1 MRNNAKQM
9 ALGGIFAALAVTI
22 MSLGGMIPLATYV
35 CPVLCMMLQFT
46 VLIFCGKRTAW
57 AWYGAVSILGLLLG
71 PDKEA
76 AAVFCFLGYYP
87 IIKPRLDKMR
97 LGLLWKAMLFNASM
111 CIMYWLLLHLF
122 GLEGLTEEFSE
133 LGTAMLWVLLAM
145 GNVTFFL
152 LDKVLILFARKLVG
166 R

>member
-1 MRNNAKQM
+1 M

-22 MSLGGMIPLATYV
+22 MSLGGLIPLATYV
-35 CPVLCMMLQFT
+35 CPMLCMMLQFT
-46 VLIFCGKRTAW
+46 VLLFCGKRTAW

-97 LGLLWKAMLFNASM
+97 LGVVWKALLFNVSV
-111 CIMYWLLLHLF
+111 CVMYWLLLHLF

-133 LGTAMLWVLLAM
+133 LGTAMLWVLLVM

-152 LDKVLILFARKLVG
+152 MDKVLALFARKLVG